1 MLPARY
7 PAHMRNHVSIWLLHA
22 NFLRCGKV
30 LRHNL
35 IMAVLDA
42 TDCLILNELQRDTRI
57 SQAELASRVGLST
70 SACHRRVRR
79 LEAEGVIAGYVM
91 ILDPE
96 AVGRDLDVFVEV
108 ALVSQSKQSLERFEE
123 EVKDCPE
130 VMSCHLVAGDADYLV
145 HLAVQD
151 HRDFERIHNQHLS
164 RLPGVARL
172 RSNFVIRTVYRT
184 TRHLL

>member
-1 MLPARY
+1 
-7 PAHMRNHVSIWLLHA
+7 MRSI
-22 NFLRCGKV
+22 
-30 LRHNL
+30 
-35 IMAVLDA
+35 DA
-42 TDCLILNELQRDTRI
+42 TDRLILNEMQLDGRV
-57 SQAELASRVGLST
+57 SHSELAERVGLST

-91 ILDPE
+91 ILDTG

-108 ALVSQSKQSLERFEE
+108 SLVSQSEESLRCFEE
-123 EVKDCPE
+123 EVRNCRE
-130 VMSCHLVAGDADYLV
+130 VMSCHLVAGDADYLL

-164 RLPGVARL
+164 RLPGVSRL
-172 RSNFVIRTVYRT
+172 RSNFAIRTVYQT

>member
-1 MLPARY
+1 MLGARCPASVII
-7 PAHMRNHVSIWLLHA
+7 HVSFWLLCA
-22 NFLRCGKV
+22 LFLRHGKV
-30 LRHNL
+30 LGYNL
-35 IMAVLDA
+35 IMAVLDS
-42 TDCLILNELQRDTRI
+42 TDCFILNELQKDARI

-108 ALVSQSKQSLERFEE
+108 ALVSQSKESLERFEQD
-123 EVKDCPE
+123 VKDCPE

-164 RLPGVARL
+164 QLPGVARL
-172 RSNFVIRTVYRT
+172 RSNFVIRTVYQT

>member
-1 MLPARY
+1 MRKSLIWRKILLMLDID
-7 PAHMRNHVSIWLLHA
+7 SID
-22 NFLRCGKV
+22 R
-30 LRHNL
+30 
-35 IMAVLDA
+35 
-42 TDCLILNELQRDTRI
+42 LILNELQFDGRV
-57 SQAELASRVGLST
+57 SHAELADRVGLST

-79 LEAEGVIAGYVM
+79 LEAEGIIAGYAM
-91 ILDPE
+91 LLDTE
-96 AVGRDLDVFVEV
+96 SIGRDLDVFVEV
-108 ALVSQSKQSLERFEE
+108 SLVSQSEEALRYFEE
-123 EVKDCPE
+123 EVRDCPE

-172 RSNFVIRTVYRT
+172 RSNFAIRTVYRT